1 MRRLF
6 SRVFLASISV
16 AASTMLLAAAVS
28 CSAFKEEAP
37 VRFVH
42 NTEDAGSCS
51 KVGDVAAAPQLPD
64 SEVIGSI
71 AKEAR
76 KQNAD
81 TVVLAKG
88 ERKGTSYRCE
98 TPTVAKKN

>member
-6 SRVFLASISV
+6 SRVAVSSMSL
-16 AASTMLLAAAVS
+16 AASAALLAGAVS
-28 CSAFKEEAP
+28 CSTFKEEAP

-51 KVGDVAAAPQLPD
+51 KVGDVAAAPHVSD
-64 SEVIGSI
+64 SEVVGSI
-71 AKEAR
+71 ATEAR
-76 KQNAD
+76 KQGAD

-98 TPTVAKKN
+98 ATTVAKKN